1 LKFHF
6 VWQCFKNW
14 LCCEYYPIKCE
25 NFLFCDIIMIGVSY
39 YKWGG
44 YGVQENQKV
53 YDITIIGGGPAGL
66 FTAFYG
72 GMRQASV
79 KIIESL
85 PQLGGQLS
93 ALYPE
98 KYIYDVAGFPKIRAQ
113 ELINNLKEQMR
124 KFDPIVAL
132 EQSVEKLEKQEDGTF
147 KLTTNKEVHYSK
159 TIIIT
164 AGNGAFQ
171 PRRLELDSA
180 AQYEQKNLY
189 YFIEDL
195 NQFAGQKVVVFGGG
209 DSAVD
214 WALMLEPIAEKVSIV
229 HRRDKFRAHEHSV
242 ENLHNSKVDV
252 KTPYVPAELIGDE
265 SGIKQVVLETVNG
278 EDKVTLDVDAV
289 ICNYGFVSSLGP
301 IKEWGL
307 DIEKNSIVV
316 NSKMETNIPGIY
328 AAGDICTY
336 DGKVKLIACGFGEA
350 PTAVNNA
357 KAFIDPKAKIQ
368 PLHSSSMFNK

>member
-1 LKFHF
+1 
-6 VWQCFKNW
+6 
-14 LCCEYYPIKCE
+14 
-25 NFLFCDIIMIGVSY
+25 M
-39 YKWGG
+39 
-44 YGVQENQKV
+44 VQTNQKV
-53 YDITIIGGGPAGL
+53 YDITIIGGGPTGL

-98 KYIYDVAGFPKIRAQ
+98 KYIYDVAGFPKVRAQ
-113 ELINNLKEQMR
+113 ELINNLKEQMA
-124 KFDPIVAL
+124 KFEPAVAL

-147 KLTTNKEVHYSK
+147 KLTTNSEVHYSK
-159 TIIIT
+159 TVIIT

-171 PRRLELDSA
+171 PRRLELESA
-180 AQYEQKNLY
+180 AQYERKNLH
-189 YFIEDL
+189 YFIDDL
-195 NQFAGQKVVVFGGG
+195 NKFADQKVVVFGGG

-214 WALMLEPIAEKVSIV
+214 WALMLEPIAKEVTLV

-242 ENLHNSKVDV
+242 ENLHNSKVIV
-252 KTPYVPAELIGDE
+252 KTPFVPAELIGDNI
-265 SGIKQVVLETVNG
+265 GIKQVVLTGVNG
-278 EDKVTLDVDAV
+278 EGREAIDVDAV
-289 ICNYGFVSSLGP
+289 ICNYGL
-301 IKEWGL
+301 E
-307 DIEKNSIVV
+307 IEKNSIVV
-316 NSKMETNIPGIY
+316 NSKMETAIPGIY

-336 DGKVKLIACGFGEA
+336 EGKVKLIACGFGEA

-368 PLHSSSMFNK
+368 PLHSSSMFGK

>member
-1 LKFHF
+1 MK
-6 VWQCFKNW
+6 K
-14 LCCEYYPIKCE
+14 
-25 NFLFCDIIMIGVSY
+25 D
-39 YKWGG
+39 
-44 YGVQENQKV
+44 QKI
-53 YDITIIGGGPAGL
+53 YDITIIGGGPTGL

-98 KYIYDVAGFPKIRAQ
+98 KYIYDVAGFPKVRAQ
-113 ELINNLKEQMR
+113 ELVNNLKEQMS
-124 KFDPIVAL
+124 KFDQTIAL
-132 EQSVEKLEKQEDGTF
+132 EQSVEKIEKQDDNIF
-147 KLTTNKEVHYSK
+147 KLTTNKEIHYSK
-159 TIIIT
+159 SIIIT

-171 PRRLELDSA
+171 PRRLELENA
-180 AQYEQKNLY
+180 VHYEGKNLH
-189 YFIEDL
+189 YFIDDL
-195 NQFAGQKVVVFGGG
+195 TQFAGQKVVVFGGG

-214 WALMLEPIAEKVSIV
+214 WALMLEPIAKEVTII

-242 ENLHNSKVDV
+242 ENLHRSKVHV
-252 KTPYVPAELIGDE
+252 KTPFVPADLIGDE
-265 SGIKQVVLETVNG
+265 IGIKQVVIQEVKG
-278 EDKVTLDVDAV
+278 ENKESIDVDAV
-289 ICNYGFVSSLGP
+289 ICNYGFISSLGP

-307 DIEKNSIVV
+307 EIQKNSIVV

-336 DGKVKLIACGFGEA
+336 EGKVKLIACGFGEA

-357 KAFIDPKAKIQ
+357 KTYFDPKAKAQ
-368 PLHSSSMFNK
+368 PLHSSSMFD

>member
-1 LKFHF
+1 
-6 VWQCFKNW
+6 
-14 LCCEYYPIKCE
+14 
-25 NFLFCDIIMIGVSY
+25 M
-39 YKWGG
+39 
-44 YGVQENQKV
+44 QEDQKV
-53 YDITIIGGGPAGL
+53 YDITIIGGGPTGL

-113 ELINNLKEQMR
+113 ELINNLKEQMA
-124 KFDPIVAL
+124 KFEPTVVL
-132 EQSVEKLEKQEDGTF
+132 EQSVEKLEKQTDGIF
-147 KLTTNKEVHYSK
+147 KLTTNKEIHYSK

-171 PRRLELDSA
+171 PRRLELENAS
-180 AQYEQKNLY
+180 QYEGKNLH

-195 NQFAGQKVVVFGGG
+195 NQFADKKVVVFGGG

-214 WALMLEPIAEKVSIV
+214 WALMLEPIAEKVTIV

-242 ENLHNSKVDV
+242 ENLKNSKVEI
-252 KTPYVPAELIGDE
+252 KTPYVPAELIGDGE
-265 SGIKQVVLETVNG
+265 KIKQVVIQIANG
-278 EDKVTLDVDAV
+278 EEKEVIDVDAV
-289 ICNYGFVSSLGP
+289 IVNFGFVSSLGP

-307 DIEKNSIVV
+307 AIEKNSIVV
-316 NSKMETNIPGIY
+316 NSKMETSIPGIY

-357 KAFIDPKAKIQ
+357 KAYIDPKARVQ
-368 PLHSSSMFNK
+368 PMHSTSMFNQ

>member
-1 LKFHF
+1 
-6 VWQCFKNW
+6 
-14 LCCEYYPIKCE
+14 
-25 NFLFCDIIMIGVSY
+25 M
-39 YKWGG
+39 
-44 YGVQENQKV
+44 QENQKV
-53 YDITIIGGGPAGL
+53 YDITIIGGGPTGL

-113 ELINNLKEQMR
+113 ELINNLKEQMA
-124 KFDPIVAL
+124 KFEPAVAL
-132 EQSVEKLEKQEDGTF
+132 EQSVEKLERQEDGTF
-147 KLTTNKEVHYSK
+147 KLTTNSEVHYSK

-171 PRRLELDSA
+171 PRRLELESA
-180 AQYEQKNLY
+180 GQYEKKNLY

-214 WALMLEPIAEKVSIV
+214 WALMLEPIAKKVTIV

-242 ENLHNSKVDV
+242 ENLYNSKVDV
-252 KTPYVPAELIGDE
+252 KTPYVPADLIGDE
-265 SGIKQVVLETVNG
+265 NGNIKQVVLGSVNG
-278 EDKVTLDVDAV
+278 ESQETIDVDAV

-307 DIEKNSIVV
+307 EIEKNSIVV
-316 NSKMETNIPGIY
+316 NSKMETNTPGIY

-357 KAFIDPKAKIQ
+357 KSFIDPKAKVQ
-368 PLHSSSMFNK
+368 PLHSSSMFDK